1 MSDTKQATCAERIR
15 GKMHRLEEML
25 TLDEIGA
32 GDFLGIDRTETIRIC
47 LSWGG
52 PSEYVELDRR
62 DGDVIAV
69 RYRFSDWFDTAVLDV
84 DESNRIYQW
93 ALEQLDCLSE

>member
-1 MSDTKQATCAERIR
+1 MSDTKQGTCAERI
-15 GKMHRLEEML
+15 GGEMDKLEKMIIS
-25 TLDEIGA
+25 DEI
-32 GDFLGIDRTETIRIC
+32 DPNDILGIDRTETIRIC

-52 PSEYVELDRR
+52 PSDYVELDRR

-84 DESNRIYQW
+84 DESNPIYQW
-93 ALEQLDCLSE
+93 ALDQLDYLG

>member
-15 GKMHRLEEML
+15 GQMDRLKEML
-25 TLDEIGA
+25 TLGEIDE
-32 GDFLGIDRTETIRIC
+32 GDILGIDRTETIGIC

-84 DESNRIYQW
+84 DESNPIYQW
-93 ALEQLDCLSE
+93 ALDQLDYLG